1 MRIGVIADGVSRE
14 VEHAFKVIRGY
25 GINNVELQY
34 VWDKEI
40 GDLSDIELQRLIGL
54 LDKYHMNTVCI
65 SRHNFSGIEV
75 SKAIQSNPEFIR
87 QMDAFRRCID
97 TARQLDCQLIR
108 IMGMRKEMVLF
119 GYGGAEEW
127 NVAKGAWDMF
137 VEVTRS
143 IVSLAQSAGVTL
155 VIETGNGGMV
165 NSAHLGARL
174 CREIDSSS
182 LKVLWDP
189 ANCLFSGESPIPEGY
204 ESIKN
209 HLAHVHI
216 KDTRAWISRAT
227 LEQVPYGDGHLGP
240 YLADIAKALSQD
252 GYEGVVSY
260 ESVHRPKDGAFED
273 GFHGS
278 VQAFLRDFS

>member
-1 MRIGVIADGVSRE
+1 MKIGVIADGISRDL
-14 VEHAFKVIRGY
+14 EHAFKVICSY
-25 GINNVELQY
+25 GIDNVELQY

-40 GDLSDIELQRLIGL
+40 GDLDDIETQQVIGL

-65 SRHNFSGIEV
+65 SRHNFSGIDV
-75 SKAIQSNPEFIR
+75 LKATRSDPEFLR

-97 TARQLDCQLIR
+97 TAHQLDCQIVR

-119 GYGGAEEW
+119 GSGGAEEW
-127 NVAKGAWDMF
+127 NVAKGAWDKF
-137 VEVTRS
+137 VELTGP
-143 IVSLAQSAGVTL
+143 IVSLAERAGVTL

-165 NSAHLGARL
+165 NSAYLGARL
-174 CREIDSSS
+174 CREIDSPN

-204 ESIKN
+204 ESVKDY
-209 HLAHVHI
+209 LAHVHI
-216 KDTRAWISRAT
+216 KDTRAWIYRAT

-240 YLADIAKALSQD
+240 DLANIAEALSQD
-252 GYEGVVSY
+252 GYDGVVSY

-278 VQAFLRDFS
+278 IQSFVRDFS